1 MKHPYFN
8 QYKFKYLEWND
19 SDIIH
24 EATLMWISQLEFIEV
39 EQLFLE
45 ELLTEN
51 TLGLLAD
58 KGFDMAKHLA
68 TDLANLSKQLPEILA
83 LVKEHRNNIVVLIDD
98 IDEFHKEK
106 TFQDK
111 HLLLE
116 MRVESYLKKYHV
128 LKEEIFKTMSEVF
141 KKSKSNQLLK
151 P

>member
-68 TDLANLSKQLPEILA
+68 TDLANRRKQLQELLA
-83 LVKEHRNNIVVLIDD
+83 LVKEHRNNNLAIRDEIYEID
-98 IDEFHKEK
+98 K
-106 TFQDK
+106 
-111 HLLLE
+111 
-116 MRVESYLKKYHV
+116 
-128 LKEEIFKTMSEVF
+128 
-141 KKSKSNQLLK
+141 
-151 P
+151 